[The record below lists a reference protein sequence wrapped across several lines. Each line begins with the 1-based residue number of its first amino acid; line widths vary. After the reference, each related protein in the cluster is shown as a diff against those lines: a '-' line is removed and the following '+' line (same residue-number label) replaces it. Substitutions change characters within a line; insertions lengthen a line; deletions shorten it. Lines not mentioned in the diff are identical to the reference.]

1 MQCATRFAAAR
12 RRVAGRTGRP
22 ATGFTLLELLVV
34 IVIVGIMVAL
44 ASVSINVL
52 GRDNQVEDQA
62 KRLNA
67 VIGQVREESEMQAR
81 DVGLFIERDGYL
93 FMRYNYLAQSWY
105 EISDDEMLA
114 YHPLPKGLQNRL
126 WLEGREVILKTHD
139 ENTKAATHALE
150 DSSASSSGSAAAI
163 GSNAD
168 AAATLQKDPRVPQ
181 IAILSSGDI
190 SPFELRI
197 EREGTDFSW
206 HLVGKP
212 DNSVTVEATDAQ
224 K

>member
-12 RRVAGRTGRP
+12 RRVAGRPGHSP
-22 ATGFTLLELLVV
+22 SGFTLLELLVV

-126 WLEGREVILKTHD
+126 WLEGREVILKSHD

-150 DSSASSSGSAAAI
+150 GSSASAAAT

-206 HLVGKP
+206 HLVAKA